1 MVYNPEIEEILN
13 KDCGNKEVYK
23 YRGKKYTF
31 DRDRINWLQ
40 DQVRQYIDDGSK
52 VYVILL
58 LGKDAKGQA
67 GKMSYGGGRSR
78 MWCVLPSVYPYRPEQ
93 SFRFWYQSNW
103 SPRRGSVPAD
113 LQSQHAQWREAVFVP
128 DLSWHRHRLKVCCNR
143 PEADG

>member
-1 MVYNPEIEEILN
+1 M
-13 KDCGNKEVYK
+13 YK

-67 GKMSYGGGRSR
+67 GKMSYGGG
-78 MWCVLPSVYPYRPEQ
+78 
-93 SFRFWYQSNW
+93 
-103 SPRRGSVPAD
+103 
-113 LQSQHAQWREAVFVP
+113 
-128 DLSWHRHRLKVCCNR
+128 
-143 PEADG
+143 